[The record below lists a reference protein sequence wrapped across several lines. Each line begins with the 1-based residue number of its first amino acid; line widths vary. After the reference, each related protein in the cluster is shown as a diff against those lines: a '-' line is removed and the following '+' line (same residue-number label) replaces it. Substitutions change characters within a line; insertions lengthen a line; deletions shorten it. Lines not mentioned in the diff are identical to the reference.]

1 MPDLPLALQLLQ
13 DEHASVQRLLASLR
27 THEGDATQIRREL
40 CEELGRHMRLE
51 EKIFYPTLARVKA
64 QAPLVERLSAQHDA
78 MRVAIGE
85 LMSLDPRET
94 QRLDQLAGEL
104 HDLLEAHL
112 REEEG
117 AGFRAAR
124 SALAGELDALAV
136 ELEHC
141 REALRG
147 AFGVG

>member
-27 THEGDATQIRREL
+27 THEGDATQIRQQLCGEL
-40 CEELGRHMRLE
+40 DHHMRLE
-51 EKIFYPTLARVKA
+51 EQVFYPALARVKA
-64 QAPLVERLSAQHDA
+64 QAPLVERLRTQHDA
-78 MRVAIGE
+78 MRAAMGE
-85 LMSLDPRET
+85 LMALDPREA
-94 QRLDQLAGEL
+94 QRLDQSVRKL

-112 REEEG
+112 REEED
-117 AGFRAAR
+117 AGFLGAR
-124 SALAGELDALAV
+124 SALDGELDALAV